1 MNRNIH
7 KFAFYPLMCLGLL
20 IAPGCQD
27 FLEEE
32 TFSQYDPAALLQ
44 DASGVDALLTGAYSA
59 MPVTG
64 FGVVY
69 NFNVLGEFPTDMAW
83 ETGGGLNRLVVPI
96 IQFNWD
102 ANTNFFDTQYGGYYT
117 AIARANNVL
126 SVASS
131 LPELEQETLDKVEG
145 EAKFVRAFS
154 YYMLHT
160 LFGPTPIIE
169 VPADASLDEIERIG
183 KETPRATEEEYRA
196 YVEADLIT
204 ASTKLAAGGVSS
216 RGNQG
221 NALGLL
227 TKFYLNNKEWQK
239 AADAAQQV
247 LALDYA
253 LYDDYTKLFSVE
265 GEDNNEFIF
274 RFECLLGSNQTNV
287 YMPHAFPPNY
297 PIRTNWINFGA
308 MFRTYT
314 AFYET
319 FEEQDIRRSLFVT
332 EYTEVGNTEPT
343 LLNRDAEGNPLD
355 DARSFKFTP
364 DPNAIGQDNGNDIPY
379 LRLADVILARAEAL
393 NELNGPNQESIDL
406 INQVRTR
413 ARVAPITLADYPD
426 AESLRD
432 FILAERGREFYSEGL
447 RREDLIRH
455 GKFIQQAQ
463 DRGIAAQEY
472 QVRYPLPQDQ
482 IDNNPNLAQNPGYN

>member
-1 MNRNIH
+1 MKDNIH
-7 KFAFYPLMCLGLL
+7 PSLLYAFICSMLL

-32 TFSQYDPAALLQ
+32 TVTQYEPGAFLQ
-44 DASGVDALLTGAYSA
+44 DQSGVDALLTGAYA
-59 MPVTG
+59 ALTITG
-64 FGVVY
+64 FGMRDNY
-69 NFNVLGEFPTDMAW
+69 NILGEFPTDMAW

-102 ANTNFFDTQYGGYYT
+102 ASTGFFNSQYGNFYT

-126 SVASS
+126 SVINSI
-131 LPELEQETLDKVEG
+131 EGLEQETIDQVEG
-145 EAKFVRAFS
+145 EAKFIRAFS
-154 YYMLHT
+154 YYMLHN

-169 VPADASLDEIERIG
+169 IPAEASLEEIESIG

-196 YVEADLIT
+196 YVEADLLV
-204 ASTKLAAGGVSS
+204 ASTKLPPGGVSS

-221 NALGLL
+221 NALALL
-227 TKFYLNNKEWQK
+227 TKFYLNNKQWQK

-247 LALDYA
+247 LALDYT
-253 LYDDYTKLFSVE
+253 LYDDYTNLFSVG
-265 GEDNNEFIF
+265 GENNNEFIF

-297 PIRTNWINFGA
+297 PIQTNWINFGA

-319 FEEQDIRRSLFVT
+319 FEEQDIRRNLFVT
-332 EYTEVGNTEPT
+332 EYIEVGNTEPT
-343 LLNRDAEGNPLD
+343 LLNRDAQGNPLD
-355 DARSFKFTP
+355 DVRSFKYVP
-364 DPNAIGQDNGNDIPY
+364 DPNAIGQANGNDIPY
-379 LRLADVILARAEAL
+379 IRLTDIILARTEAL
-393 NELNGPNQESIDL
+393 NELNGPSQESIDL
-406 INQVRTR
+406 INQVRSR
-413 ARVAPITLADYPD
+413 AQVSLITLADYPSK
-426 AESLRD
+426 ESLRD

-455 GKFIQQAQ
+455 GKFIQQAL
-463 DRGIAAQEY
+463 DRGIPAQNY
-472 QVRYPLPQDQ
+472 QVLYPSQAQ
-482 IDNNPNLAQNPGYN
+482 IDNNPKLKQNPGYN